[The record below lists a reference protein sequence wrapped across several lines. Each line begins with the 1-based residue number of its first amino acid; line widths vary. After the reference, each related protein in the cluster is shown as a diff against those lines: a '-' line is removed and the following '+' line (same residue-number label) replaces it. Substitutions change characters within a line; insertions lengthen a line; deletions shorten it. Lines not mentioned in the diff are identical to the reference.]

1 MKNIFKELNPLG
13 LRLSLIAGV
22 NWLIS
27 KVIKLLYLMFL
38 IVASAII
45 VKESTTSLKVDPEPF
60 GVLMILILLLAPL
73 LYIRKGVQTVI
84 SKLLR
89 NTFLAMAFIAGYTK
103 QVTESQAGMWIIVTM
118 ISIGVYYFSKWLQP
132 KVFQR
137 YLFNHV
143 LNKDYLGIRKVTDK
157 LPPESNLFV
166 DVKETNPHQRMV
178 TINKHAIKEEY
189 QGVVELSFL
198 NQETITG
205 ISHYQRAW
213 NGEAAP
219 IEKEFIE
226 VDTIY
231 HPVFYVR
238 PFGDKDELDFQLV
251 HFDISRKD
259 AFTVTGT
266 SLLKKFSN

>member
-27 KVIKLLYLMFL
+27 KVIKLLYLMVL

-60 GVLMILILLLAPL
+60 GILMILILLVSPL
-73 LYIRKGVQTVI
+73 LDIRKGVQTVI
-84 SKLLR
+84 SNLLR

-103 QVTESQAGMWIIVTM
+103 HVTESQAGIWITITM
-118 ISIGVYYFSKWLQP
+118 ISIGVYYFVKWLQP

-143 LNKDYLGIRKVTDK
+143 LNKEYLGIRKVTDK

-178 TINKHAIKEEY
+178 TINTHAIKEEY

-259 AFTVTGT
+259 AFTATGT

>member
-1 MKNIFKELNPLG
+1 MTNIFKELNPLG
-13 LRLSLIAGV
+13 LRLSLISGA

-27 KVIKLLYLMFL
+27 KVIKLLYLMIL
-38 IVASAII
+38 IVTSAILI
-45 VKESTTSLKVDPEPF
+45 KESTISLKIDPEPF
-60 GVLMILILLLAPL
+60 GVLMILILLVAPL
-73 LYIRKGVQTVI
+73 LDIRKGVQTVI

-137 YLFNHV
+137 YLFTHV